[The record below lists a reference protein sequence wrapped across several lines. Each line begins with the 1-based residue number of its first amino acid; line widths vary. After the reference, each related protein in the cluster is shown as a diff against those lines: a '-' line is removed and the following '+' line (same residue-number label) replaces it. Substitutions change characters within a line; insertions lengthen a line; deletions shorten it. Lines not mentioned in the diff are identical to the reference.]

1 MNEPQKPVQPP
12 PHAAP
17 DDTGSRALSEALRS
31 SFAIVKIVMVL
42 LVIVFFGSGVFTVPS
57 QEQAIVLR
65 FGKPVGTGAEQ
76 LLGPGLHWSFP
87 YPIDEV
93 VRIPIGNTLAV
104 TSRAGWYETTPEA
117 EATNSEPP
125 PNMTLNPATDG
136 YTLTSDGNIIHVR
149 ATVQYRIVDPLNY
162 VLNFVSASNVVLN
175 AVDNALFYASSQFDA
190 NRAVREDQQGFQEV
204 LLQRVRTLL
213 DAYKLGIV
221 VEAAVVK
228 TIPPR
233 QLKDAF
239 ERVTSS
245 EIERRK
251 TRDDAQAYAARTLS
265 TAQGEA
271 SRVVNA
277 GQTEATRLLQQV
289 SSEARYFTNLLA
301 SFQSNSTLFQER
313 LQAEAMGRVLAR
325 AQNKVYTLPPTR
337 AGDKPEVRVLLNPPQ
352 RTRKPPADMDGGQH

>member
-1 MNEPQKPVQPP
+1 MNEPQTPLPNP
-12 PHAAP
+12 AAAP
-17 DDTGSRALSEALRS
+17 IEDAGSRALSEALRS

-42 LVIVFFGSGVFTVPS
+42 LVVVFFASGIFTVPS

-65 FGKPVGTGAEQ
+65 FGKPVGTGADQ

-87 YPIDEV
+87 YPIDEI
-93 VRIPIGNTLAV
+93 VRIPIGNTLSV

-136 YTLTSDGNIIHVR
+136 YTLTGDGNIIHVR

-175 AVDNALFYASSQFDA
+175 AVDSALFYASSQFDA
-190 NRAVREDQQGFQEV
+190 NRAIREDQQGFQEV
-204 LLQRVRTLL
+204 LLQRVRTLI
-213 DAYKLGIV
+213 DAYKLGIT

-251 TRDDAQAYAARTLS
+251 ARDDAQAYAARILS

-271 SRVVNA
+271 SRLVNN

-289 SSEARYFTNLLA
+289 SSEARYFTNLL
-301 SFQSNSTLFQER
+301 SGFQSNPKLFQER
-313 LQAEAMGRVLAR
+313 LQAEAMGRILAKS
-325 AQNKVYTLPPTR
+325 AGKVYTLPPSR
-337 AGDKPEVRVLLNPPQ
+337 DGEKPELRLLLNPQQ
-352 RTRKPPADMDGGQH
+352 RARKQPADMEGDQH